1 LQPRPNFLSEI
12 VVQIPI
18 VRGFAVIDT
27 IQRSRRPATGRR
39 TGSTSHLSG
48 IGGVNHPVSTN
59 PGLTVVGTIVGA
71 VPHLRDGPNR
81 FELAGL
87 TTHGCQTLVDVGLA
101 KGGAAK
107 FTVDSRKSTYRIA
120 HHPAETVKE
129 VRNACAS
136 DAFHDYMGSISDL
149 PIL

>member
-1 LQPRPNFLSEI
+1 M
-12 VVQIPI
+12 VQIPI

-27 IQRSRRPATGRR
+27 IQRLRRPATGRR

-48 IGGVNHPVSTN
+48 IGGGVNRPVASTN
-59 PGLTVVGTIVGA
+59 PGLTVVGKIVGA
-71 VPHLRDGPNR
+71 VHHLRDGPNR

-107 FTVDSRKSTYRIA
+107 STVGSRKSTYRIA
-120 HHPAETVKE
+120 HPQAETVKE